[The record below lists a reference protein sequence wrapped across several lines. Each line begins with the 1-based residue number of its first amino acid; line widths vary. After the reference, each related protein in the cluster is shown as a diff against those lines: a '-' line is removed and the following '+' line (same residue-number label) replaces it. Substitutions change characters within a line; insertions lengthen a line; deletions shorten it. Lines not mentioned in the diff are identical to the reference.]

1 MMIILLWFYIHIHL
15 YHLVPGLV
23 ASLPA
28 CVCVEQPRD
37 GSISFNFC
45 LSICFSLQ
53 ARNLA
58 ASAHLLHIIFNVN
71 VIVCKSV
78 SVLFSDRLSSVLFG
92 LLWFGLRP
100 QSAFSFHFTP
110 FQLSKWNDIIIIF
123 FGVLGL
129 WSSSS
134 CNSVLQ
140 ICNFPSGSDVM
151 TVITRRSL
159 AAVTVII
166 IVITTD

>member
-1 MMIILLWFYIHIHL
+1 MMIILLWFHIHIHL

-28 CVCVEQPRD
+28 CVCMEQPRD

-78 SVLFSDRLSSVLFG
+78 SVLFSDRLCSVRFALV
-92 LLWFGLRP
+92 R
-100 QSAFSFHFTP
+100 AVVDKAHFHFISRLFNCP
-110 FQLSKWNDIIIIF
+110 NE
-123 FGVLGL
+123 
-129 WSSSS
+129 
-134 CNSVLQ
+134 
-140 ICNFPSGSDVM
+140 M
-151 TVITRRSL
+151 TL
-159 AAVTVII
+159 
-166 IVITTD
+166 